1 MSSQDRAMFRI
12 TCRSLGFSAC
22 SAQSMHA
29 SENCLMLRVVT
40 ISASAASP
48 FQRKTSRNNK
58 SESVY
63 ESLASA
69 IRSGEEA
76 AVLGLGDAIGVAR
89 G

>member
-1 MSSQDRAMFRI
+1 
-12 TCRSLGFSAC
+12 
-22 SAQSMHA
+22 
-29 SENCLMLRVVT
+29 MLRVVT